1 MPLPNQSFQAQV
13 DEWVLKTRQRMVAV
27 FRTAAQYVIEDVRDR
42 TPVDTGFLR
51 SSWTVSLDGPLPMR
65 SPNPGGNF
73 AFQPQS
79 YSLKIAGADIG
90 DTIFASFVAN
100 YAGHV
105 EYGARGREPRRMVA
119 LAAQAWPEHVN
130 RAVAEAKA
138 RVASSAQG

>member
-1 MPLPNQSFQAQV
+1 MSKSFTAQI
-13 DEWVLKTRQRMVAV
+13 DEWTRKTEARMLAV

-65 SPNPGGNF
+65 STNPGGS

-79 YSLKIAGADIG
+79 YSLQIAGADLG
-90 DTIFASFVAN
+90 STIYASFVAN

-105 EYGARGREPRRMVA
+105 EYGSQGRAGVGMVR
-119 LAAQAWPEHVN
+119 LAAQAWPQHVAK
-130 RAVAEAKA
+130 AVAEAKA
-138 RVASSAQG
+138 RVASNARG